1 MASKRGEGMTI
12 KALGPYDF
20 PAADRQ
26 ENFGSDQ
33 LVHVVWRNN
42 IFLVPACFRVPR
54 SMTWSEFTSQIV
66 DPWASVDLEYDA
78 DLVSE
83 WSMDGEPITPRP
95 EQTIRE
101 IGVPHKG
108 VLVFAVQ

>member
-1 MASKRGEGMTI
+1 MTI

-26 ENFGSDQ
+26 ENFGPDQ
-33 LVHVVWRNN
+33 LVNVVWRDN
-42 IFLVPACFRVPR
+42 IFLVPACFRIPR

-66 DPWASVDLEYDA
+66 DPWASVDLDYDS
-78 DLVSE
+78 DLVAE
-83 WSMDGEPITPRP
+83 WSMDDEAITPRP
-95 EQTIRE
+95 EQTIGE

-108 VLVFAVQ
+108 VLVFALH

>member
-1 MASKRGEGMTI
+1 MTI

-26 ENFGSDQ
+26 ENFGGDQ

-42 IFLVPACFRVPR
+42 IFLVPGCFRVPR
-54 SMTWSEFTSQIV
+54 SMTWSDFVTQIV
-66 DPWASVDLEYDA
+66 HPWASLDLDYDP
-78 DLVSE
+78 DLDAE
-83 WSMDGEPITPRP
+83 WFMGDQPITPQP
-95 EQTIRE
+95 EQTIRD

-108 VLVFAVQ
+108 VLAFTQG